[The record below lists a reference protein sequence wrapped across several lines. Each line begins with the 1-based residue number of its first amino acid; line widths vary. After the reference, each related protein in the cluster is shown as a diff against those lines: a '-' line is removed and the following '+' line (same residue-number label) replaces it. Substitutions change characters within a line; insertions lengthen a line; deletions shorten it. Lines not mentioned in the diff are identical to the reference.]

1 MGMLGMEL
9 ACSALPNQ
17 VGGVLERGW
26 PVEILA
32 ESFADQGARGGV
44 GAALAFVN
52 IGKELDALFLRD
64 ALQEDSIGAASEEGL
79 FHQHIPFG
87 DSSDSLAPFA
97 ILW

>member
-1 MGMLGMEL
+1 MLGTTEPSRR
-9 ACSALPNQ
+9 CP
-17 VGGVLERGW
+17 
-26 PVEILA
+26 
-32 ESFADQGARGGV
+32 GAR
-44 GAALAFVN
+44 LAMKSWRAFLTKGLEAWARFAVN